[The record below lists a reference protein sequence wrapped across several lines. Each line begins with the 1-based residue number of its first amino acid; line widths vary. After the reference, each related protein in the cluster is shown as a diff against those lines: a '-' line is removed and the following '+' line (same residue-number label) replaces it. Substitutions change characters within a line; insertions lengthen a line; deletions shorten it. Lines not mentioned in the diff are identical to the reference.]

1 MDFSTPIAERKGVG
15 EKSKALLEKLGVY
28 TVGDILLYFPR
39 SYIEYPEI
47 LLVNEAQNDGVYAF
61 CITPRKS
68 VFSRSGRTMN
78 ISTLTENID
87 GVSFSS
93 VWFGKSYI
101 SKTIKPNVPIILYGK
116 AEVHNNSIKMEQPKV
131 FTLDEYKRLR
141 QSLQPV
147 YKLTSGITNNFIS
160 KLLRGIFD
168 EISNEDCI
176 YPSLDEN
183 ITDSFSIKDAFRIM
197 HFPKSIE
204 DLSKA
209 RNHFVYDEFFW
220 FILRMQYGKAKS
232 FVENKLIMTDNS
244 ALEYTK
250 KLPYE
255 LTGAQKRT
263 LDEVRSGFRGA
274 NVTQKLIQG
283 DVGSGKTAV
292 AYFAMLDMYLNGYQS
307 VLMAPTEVLAN
318 QHYDSFIKMNND
330 LGVDAKVILLTGSTK
345 GEIKK
350 SVYKEIEENPGA
362 MIIGTH
368 ALFWKSVKYNNLGLV
383 ITDEQHRFGVNQ
395 RKALFEKGDSPHIL
409 VMSATPIPRTL
420 GMILY
425 GDMDICVIDE
435 LPAGRKPIK
444 NALIPESDRMKA
456 YSFMKKQI
464 QNGHQVYVICP
475 FIEESESIDGENVE
489 DYSRK
494 LAELFKDIGTV
505 GMLHGKMPNETKN
518 RVMEAFSRGETD
530 ILVSTTVVEVGV
542 NVPNATLMVIENANR
557 FGLASLHQ
565 LRGRV
570 GRGQDESYCIF
581 IADLS
586 KKNAKERLEILVD
599 SNDGFKIASEDLKMR
614 GPGDFLGIRQSGDM
628 NFKLADIYQDADVLK
643 RASKAVETLLKEDET
658 LESHPEIYN
667 YLAYLKD
674 RNSLIL

>member
-15 EKSKALLEKLGVY
+15 EKTKALLEKLGVY

-47 LLVNEAQNDGVYAF
+47 SLANEAKADGVYAF
-61 CITPRKS
+61 CITPRKA
-68 VFSRSGRTMN
+68 VYSRTGRTMN

-87 GVSFSS
+87 GISFSS

-101 SKTIKPNVPIILYGK
+101 SKTIKPNIPIILYGK
-116 AEVHNNSIKMEQPKV
+116 ATVSNNAIKMEQPKV
-131 FTLDEYKRLR
+131 FSFDEYKRLR

-160 KLLRGIFD
+160 KILRSIFD
-168 EISNEDCI
+168 ELKDEDNV
-176 YPSLDEN
+176 YPSMDEGIN
-183 ITDSFSIKDAFRIM
+183 ESFSIKDALTTM
-197 HFPKSIE
+197 HFPKNINE
-204 DLSKA
+204 LSKA
-209 RNHFVYDEFFW
+209 RDHFVFDEFFW

-232 FVENKLIMTDNS
+232 FVKNNLSMVNDKSLS
-244 ALEYTK
+244 YAK

-255 LTGAQKRT
+255 LTNAQKRA
-263 LDEVRSGFRGA
+263 LDEIRDGFRGET
-274 NVTQKLIQG
+274 VTQKLIQG

-292 AYFAMLDMYLNGYQS
+292 AYFSMVDMFLNGYQS

-318 QHYDSFIKMNND
+318 QHYESFVMMNKE

-350 SVYKEIEENPGA
+350 SVYKEIEENKGA

-420 GMILY
+420 GMIIY

-475 FIEESESIDGENVE
+475 FVEESESIDGENVE
-489 DYSRK
+489 DYSNK
-494 LAELFKDIGTV
+494 LAELFKGIATV

-518 RVMEAFSRGETD
+518 RVMDAFSRGDTD

-542 NVPNATLMVIENANR
+542 NVPNATVMVIENANR

-570 GRGQDESYCIF
+570 GRGTDESYCIF

-586 KKNAKERLEILVD
+586 KKNAKERLEILTN

-628 NFKLADIYQDADVLK
+628 NFRLADIYQDASILK
-643 RASKAVETLLKEDET
+643 RASKAVEDLLKEDEN
-658 LESHPEIYN
+658 LKNHSEILD
-667 YLAYLKD
+667 YLTYLKD

>member
-15 EKSKALLEKLGVY
+15 EKTKALLYKLGVY

-39 SYIEYPEI
+39 TYIEYPE
-47 LLVNEAQNDGVYAF
+47 LSLVGEAEKSGIYAF

-68 VFSRSGRTMN
+68 VYSRSARTMN
-78 ISTLTENID
+78 VSTLTEVID
-87 GVSFSS
+87 GKSFSC
-93 VWFGKSYI
+93 VWFRKPYI
-101 SKTIKPNVPIILYGK
+101 SKQLKPNVPAIIYGK
-116 AEVHNNSIKMEQPKV
+116 AEVGESGVKMEQPKV

-141 QSLQPV
+141 SSLQPV
-147 YKLTSGITNNFIS
+147 YNLTSGLTNNFLS
-160 KLLRGIFD
+160 KVLRGIFD
-168 EISNEDCI
+168 DLTEECGL
-176 YPSLDEN
+176 YPSLDEKAEN
-183 ITDSFSIKDAFRIM
+183 FEYIKNAFITM
-197 HFPKSIE
+197 HFPKNILE
-204 DLSKA
+204 LSKA
-209 RNHFVYDEFFW
+209 REHFVYDEFFW

-232 FVENKLIMTDNS
+232 FVKNALLMNDSS
-244 ALEYTK
+244 ALDYAE

-263 LDEVRSGFRGA
+263 LDEVLSGFRGE

-283 DVGSGKTAV
+283 DVGSGKTAI
-292 AYFAMLDMYLNGYQS
+292 AYFAMLDMHLNGYQS

-318 QHYDSFIKMNND
+318 QHYESFIKMNED
-330 LGVDAKVILLTGSTK
+330 LGVKAKVILLTGSTK

-350 SVYKEIEENPGA
+350 SVYKEIQENPDA

-368 ALFWKSVKYNNLGLV
+368 ALFWKSVNYNNLGLV
-383 ITDEQHRFGVNQ
+383 ITDEQHRFGVKQ

-420 GMILY
+420 GMIIY

-435 LPAGRKPIK
+435 MPKGRIPIK

-456 YSFMKKQI
+456 YAFMKKEI
-464 QNGHQVYVICP
+464 KKGHQVYVICP
-475 FIEESESIDGENVE
+475 FVEASESIDGENVE
-489 DYSRK
+489 DYSTK
-494 LAELFKDIGTV
+494 LAELFKDEATV
-505 GMLHGKMPNETKN
+505 GMLHGKMPNDMKN
-518 RVMEAFSRGETD
+518 NVMEAFSKGETD

-542 NVPNATLMVIENANR
+542 NVPNATVMVIENANR

-570 GRGQDESYCIF
+570 GRGADESYCVF
-581 IADLS
+581 IADLE
-586 KKNAKERLEILVD
+586 KKNAKERLEILVN

-643 RASKAVETLLKEDET
+643 RASKDIENLLKDDPDLT
-658 LESHPEIYN
+658 NHKDIYD
-667 YLAYLKD
+667 YLLYLKD
-674 RNSLIL
+674 RNNLIL